1 MERLRIPNLATY
13 LPVAPS
19 DLLLAAPVAA
29 RVLFGLSPAGR
40 ALQAAALG
48 VYAGSALI
56 DWAVRAD
63 ARRGGRRR
71 PPAAWRSGCLVP
83 VP

>member
-1 MERLRIPNLATY
+1 MDRLRIPNLATY

-40 ALQAAALG
+40 A
-48 VYAGSALI
+48 V
-56 DWAVRAD
+56 
-63 ARRGGRRR
+63 
-71 PPAAWRSGCLVP
+71 
-83 VP
+83 